1 MMNAKPP
8 NTLSQTTQI
17 YPDVHYFFTVK
28 LAKSE
33 NLNFYNFWSL
43 APFYLLFFAKSHH
56 TCWLYIFI
64 SFDQKVGGGGGRA
77 AYTPT
82 WGKILK
88 NGYGKGNT
96 SFYHIMTGNSS
107 SIEIWCNE
115 RFVQDFHMFLMFS
128 YHCGGSVRGKM
139 GSNLVKISIFG
150 TFCPKKTV

>member
-1 MMNAKPP
+1 MEP
-8 NTLSQTTQI
+8 QTTQI

-56 TCWLYIFI
+56 ICWLYIFI
-64 SFDQKVGGGGGRA
+64 SFDQKVGGGGGRV

-82 WGKILK
+82 WGEILK

-107 SIEIWCNE
+107 SIEIWCIE
-115 RFVQDFHMFLMFS
+115 RFVQDFHMFLIPLRGVCAGQNGVKFS
-128 YHCGGSVRGKM
+128 KNIHFRYILPEKDRL
-139 GSNLVKISIFG
+139 NE
-150 TFCPKKTV
+150 